1 MSIDAILAGFN
12 AAEVTPQTAR
22 TLLPKGWY
30 TVVIS
35 NTTNK
40 INKAGTGSYLELEL
54 QVVDGEHNGRRV
66 WDRLNL
72 DNPNQTAVDIAKAS
86 LSSICHA
93 VGALTPRTPEDLKD
107 KPLEALIDIQPAK
120 GEYSESNVV
129 RGYQAVQGSKPKA
142 KAKKPTVAQ
151 LAEADDDE
159 LPF

>member
-1 MSIDAILAGFN
+1 MSIDAIFGQFN
-12 AAEVTPQTAR
+12 AAEVEPQTAR

-30 TVVIS
+30 PVVIS
-35 NTTNK
+35 STTNK

-54 QVVDGEHNGRRV
+54 QVVDGEYKGRRV

-93 VGALTPRTPEDLKD
+93 INELTPSSPEDLKD

-120 GEYSESNVV
+120 GEYSESNVI
-129 RGYQAVQGSKPKA
+129 RGYQAISGAKPKA
-142 KAKKPTVAQ
+142 KAKKPTVAE
-151 LAEADDDE
+151 LAQDDDDS